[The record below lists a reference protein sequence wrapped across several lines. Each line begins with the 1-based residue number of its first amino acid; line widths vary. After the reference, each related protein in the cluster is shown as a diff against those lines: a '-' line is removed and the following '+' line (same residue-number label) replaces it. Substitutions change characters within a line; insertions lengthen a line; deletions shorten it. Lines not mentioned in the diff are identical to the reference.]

1 MDSLNFVNLI
11 QAATVGISILG
22 GLLLWRQSPFVEVAL
37 LLFLIA
43 FASAVNI
50 FEETGI
56 TRDIYL
62 LSPVFIMLFGPASYL
77 AAKHITNQT
86 LRTSDWMHLLPV
98 APVLLFTSHVAVVI
112 VIGTV
117 WRVVYA
123 YFTATLLIKYK
134 QALDEKRSDSDDF
147 SLNWLVWVLVAT
159 ALFNLVDLAR
169 LNSQQFLPYELNLIG
184 QAVNNM
190 VWLVVAMLITIKLI
204 DQKAL
209 TKPHQVTLTDV
220 HSEAKPVPENY
231 CSTFNELDKL
241 ITNNQ
246 WFLTPRLTL
255 SDVSELSGLQP
266 RDISRAINTVANKSF
281 NEYINEYR
289 ILHIRQALDAQSPQ
303 SLTRLYTDA
312 GFSSK
317 ASFNKVF
324 KEYTGKTPSEYKAQV
339 KSKHK

>member
-37 LLFLIA
+37 LLGLIA
-43 FASAVNI
+43 FASTVNI
-50 FEETGI
+50 LEETGI

-62 LSPVFIMLFGPASYL
+62 LSPIFIMLFGPASYL
-77 AAKHITNQT
+77 AAKHITNKT
-86 LRTSDWMHLLPV
+86 LQTSDWMHLLPV
-98 APVLLFTSHVAVVI
+98 APVLFFTSHVAVVI
-112 VIGTV
+112 VIGSI

-123 YFTATLLIKYK
+123 YFTAILLMKHK
-134 QALDEKRSDSDDF
+134 VALDEKRSDSDDF
-147 SLNWLVWVLVAT
+147 SFTWLVWVLVIT
-159 ALFNLVDLAR
+159 AFFNLLDLAR

-184 QAVNNM
+184 QAMNNM
-190 VWLVVAMLITIKLI
+190 VWLVAATIITIKLI

-209 TKPHQVTLTDV
+209 TTPHKVTLNNV
-220 HSEAKPVPENY
+220 HSEAKSEPENY
-231 CSTFNELDKL
+231 GSTFNELDKL
-241 ITNNQ
+241 VINNE

-289 ILHIRQALDAQSPQ
+289 IHHICSALDAQSPH
-303 SLTRLYTDA
+303 SLSRLYTDA

-317 ASFNKVF
+317 ASFNKLF
-324 KEYTGKTPSEYKAQV
+324 KEYTGKTPSEYKAQI
-339 KSKHK
+339 KSA